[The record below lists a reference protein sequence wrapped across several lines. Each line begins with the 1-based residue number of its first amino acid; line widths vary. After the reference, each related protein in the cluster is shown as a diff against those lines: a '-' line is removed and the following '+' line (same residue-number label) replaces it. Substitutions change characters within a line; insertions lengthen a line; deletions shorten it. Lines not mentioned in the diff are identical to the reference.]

1 MNITYIY
8 LIELSSGEVY
18 IGKTVNPK
26 SRKYGHILKYGKDIK
41 YWVIDEISSIDSKNW
56 KPLESYWIEQFRQ
69 WGFKIANKNNGGG
82 GPSKKSPES
91 IRKMVSKLKKNIYQ
105 YDLKGNLIKTWDSI
119 KEAKIA
125 TGVDI
130 DGCLKGQTKIA
141 GNSIWKYNLETNFS
155 YHLTPKQ
162 GNTVY
167 QYSLDNK
174 FVKIWKS
181 ANEAEKF
188 LNNKIGDN
196 IAACCRGK
204 QKTAY
209 GYLWTYKIN

>member
-1 MNITYIY
+1 MKITYIY

-18 IGKTVNPK
+18 IGKTVNPQ
-26 SRKYGHILKYGKDIK
+26 SRKYDHILKYGQDIK
-41 YWVIDEISSIDSKNW
+41 YYVIDEIFSINSKDW

-69 WGFKIANKNNGGG
+69 WGFKIKNKNNGGG
-82 GPSKKSPES
+82 GPSKKSQES
-91 IRKMVSKLKKNIYQ
+91 IQKVVTKLQKKIYQ
-105 YDLKGNLIKTWDSI
+105 YNLDGNLIKIWDSI
-119 KEAKIA
+119 KEAKTL

-130 DGCLKGQTKIA
+130 DGCLKGKTKIA
-141 GNSIWKYNLETNFS
+141 GNSIWKYTPEINFS
-155 YHLTPKQ
+155 SHLTSKK
-162 GNTVY
+162 GNTVC

-174 FVKIWKS
+174 LIKIWRS

-209 GYLWTYKIN
+209 GYLWNYKIN